1 MKVSIAQL
9 DSTDDVRRNVE
20 RINEMAAAASAQ
32 GSELIVFPEFA
43 MFDLAAPDHRF
54 VEVAE
59 PLDGP
64 FTRSLREIAAKH
76 SLCVVAGMLEAV
88 EGESRAYN
96 TVYVASADGAYLT
109 HYRKV
114 HLYDAFMARESDL
127 IRPSEATE
135 PVLFPVG
142 GMTIGLQTCYDLR
155 FPEITRELAV
165 AGADL
170 VVSPASWVPG
180 PRKEDHLNVLS
191 RARAIENTIYF
202 LSAVQAPPIATGG
215 SILLDP
221 MGVVIGELGESAQV
235 RTFEIHPERI
245 AAVRRTNPSLSN
257 RRFDVKRRALH
268 AEVSI

>member
-9 DSTDDVRRNVE
+9 DSGDDIQQNVE
-20 RINEMAAAASAQ
+20 RIDSMAATASAQ
-32 GSELIVFPEFA
+32 GSDLIVFPEFA
-43 MFDLAAPDHRF
+43 MFDLQAPDHRF
-54 VEVAE
+54 VEVAQ

-64 FTRSLREIAAKH
+64 FTRSVREIAAKH
-76 SLCVVAGMLEAV
+76 SLTIVAGMLESV
-88 EGESRAYN
+88 EGEDRAYN
-96 TVYVASADGAYLT
+96 TLYVASADGAYLA

-114 HLYDAFMARESDL
+114 HLYDAFTARESDL

-135 PVLFPVG
+135 PVLFSVG
-142 GMTIGLQTCYDLR
+142 DMTVGLQTCYDLR
-155 FPEITRELAV
+155 FPEITRELSV

-191 RARAIENTIYF
+191 RARAIENTVYF
-202 LSAVQAPPIATGG
+202 LSVVQAPPIATGG

-221 MGVVIGELGESAQV
+221 MGVVIAELGEQPQV
-235 RTFEIHPERI
+235 RTLEIHPERI

-257 RRFDVKRRALH
+257 RRYEVRRRALH
-268 AEVSI
+268 AEAAN